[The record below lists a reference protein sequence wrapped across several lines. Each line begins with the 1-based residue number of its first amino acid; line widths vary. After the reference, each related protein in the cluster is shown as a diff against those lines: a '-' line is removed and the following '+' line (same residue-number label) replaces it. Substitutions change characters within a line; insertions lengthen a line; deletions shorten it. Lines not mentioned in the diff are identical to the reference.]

1 MFSIKALD
9 YLKSLAELQVDMIP
23 EGALY
28 LIIEGDTFT
37 WRKSSKSFDLN
48 IFQVGE
54 KLNSNSIA
62 GKSIRE
68 NRTIIQDVPRS
79 LYGIRLKTIAQPLV
93 NEEGQ
98 AIGAFSIVFPRLHPV
113 AKSFENFAP
122 ILAEMFPEGAFLYL
136 SDLTRIAYRQ
146 SSKKF
151 DMPSLQVGYNLKE
164 DDIPSKVI
172 KSKQPSS
179 IEIDSSKY
187 GIPIF
192 VTCYPLF
199 DEDNPDEVVATL
211 GVVIPKQL
219 ANNLREMSD
228 NLENGLSGIASA
240 IEQLSASASNIHTN
254 EKELNKEINEV
265 ISISEKINEI
275 STFIQK
281 IADETNMLGLNAA
294 IEAARA
300 GESGRGF
307 SVVAQQIRKLSEQSR
322 STVPEIKKLT
332 DSIKTKVSETCEKS
346 QSSLVSSEEQAS
358 AAQEITANIEE
369 ITAMSEE
376 LGKIAHNL

>member
-28 LIIEGDTFT
+28 LIIEGNTFT
-37 WRKSSKSFDLN
+37 WRKASKSFDLN

-54 KLNSNSIA
+54 KLSTNSIA
-62 GKSIRE
+62 GRAIRE
-68 NRTIIQDVPRS
+68 NRTIVQNVPRS

-98 AIGAFSIVFPRLHPV
+98 AVGAFSIVFPRLHPV

-122 ILAEMFPEGAFLYL
+122 ILVEMFHEGAFLYI
-136 SDLTRIAYRQ
+136 SDLTKIILRQ

-151 DMPSLQVGYNLKE
+151 DMPTIQIGYNLTE
-164 DDIPSKVI
+164 DDIASKVI
-172 KSKQPSS
+172 KTKQPFTT
-179 IEIDSSKY
+179 ELDSSKY
-187 GIPIF
+187 GIPIL

-199 DEDNPDEVVATL
+199 DEDNTDEIVGTL
-211 GVVIPKQL
+211 GVVIPKLL
-219 ANNLREMSD
+219 ASNLREMSD
-228 NLENGLSGIASA
+228 NLENGISEIASA
-240 IEQLSASASNIHTN
+240 IEQLSASSSNIHTN
-254 EKELNKEINEV
+254 EQELNKEINEI

-281 IADETNMLGLNAA
+281 IANETNMLGLNAA

-300 GESGRGF
+300 GESGKGF
-307 SVVAQQIRKLSEQSR
+307 SVVAQQIRKLSEQSK

-332 DSIKTKVSETCEKS
+332 DSIKIKVTETREKS
-346 QSSLVSSEEQAS
+346 QSSLTSSEEQAS
-358 AAQEITANIEE
+358 AAQEITASIEE
-369 ITAMSEE
+369 ITSMSEE
-376 LGKIAHNL
+376 LSKIAHTL

>member
-1 MFSIKALD
+1 MFSIRALD

-37 WRKSSKSFDLN
+37 WRRASKSFDLN

-54 KLNSNSIA
+54 KLNANSIA
-62 GKSIRE
+62 GRAIRE
-68 NRTIIQDVPRS
+68 NRTIVQNVPRS

-98 AIGAFSIVFPRLHPV
+98 AVGVFSIVFPRLHPV

-122 ILAEMFPEGAFLYL
+122 ILVEMFPEGAFLYV
-136 SDLTRIAYRQ
+136 SDLTKIILAQ

-151 DMPSLQVGYNLKE
+151 DMPTTQVGYNLKE
-164 DDIPSKVI
+164 DDIASKVI
-172 KSKQPSS
+172 KTKQPFTT
-179 IEIDSSKY
+179 ELDSSKY
-187 GIPIF
+187 GVPILI
-192 VTCYPLF
+192 TCYPLF
-199 DEDNPDEVVATL
+199 DEDNSDEIVGTL
-211 GVVIPKQL
+211 GVVIPKLL

-240 IEQLSASASNIHTN
+240 IEQLSASASSIHTN
-254 EKELNKEINEV
+254 EQELNKEINEI

-281 IADETNMLGLNAA
+281 IANETNMLGLNAA

-300 GESGRGF
+300 GESGKGF

-332 DSIKTKVSETCEKS
+332 DDIKTKVTETREKS
-346 QSSLVSSEEQAS
+346 QSSLNSSEEQAS
-358 AAQEITANIEE
+358 ATQEITASIEE
-369 ITAMSEE
+369 ISSMSEE
-376 LGKIAHNL
+376 LNKIAHTL